1 MKIALIGYGKMGK
14 AIEEVATNRG
24 HDIVLRIDRSNRG
37 LLSLLKEA
45 DLAIEMTGPES
56 AAANIL
62 ECIHTGIP
70 VVSGS
75 TGWMN
80 QMQKVKDLCKEKS
93 GSFLYASNFSIGV
106 NLFFQLNELLAGWMH
121 AYPEYTPRIEETH
134 HTEKK
139 DKPSGTAIT
148 IAESILRAYP
158 ELSEWTLAPASASAD
173 NNSLL
178 MDCHRIDPA
187 PGTHTIRYTSQIDTI
202 EITHTAHNRKGFAQG
217 AVFAAEFLFGKQ
229 GVYSM
234 KDVLRLA

>member
-14 AIEEVATNRG
+14 AIEEVATSRG
-24 HDIVLRIDRSNRG
+24 HEILLRIERSSRELRSRLN
-37 LLSLLKEA
+37 EV

-56 AAANIL
+56 AAANII
-62 ECIHTGIP
+62 ECINTGIP

-75 TGWMN
+75 TGWTN
-80 QMQKVKDLCKEKS
+80 QMKEVKDLCKEKN

-121 AYPEYTPRIEETH
+121 SYPEYTPSIEETH

-158 ELSEWTLAPASASAD
+158 ELKEWNLASNDSTGSE
-173 NNSLL
+173 SLII
-178 MDCHRIDPA
+178 DSHRIDPA
-187 PGTHTIRYTSQIDTI
+187 PGTHTIRYASTIDTI

-217 AVFAAEFLFGKQ
+217 AVFAAEFLLGKH
-229 GVYSM
+229 GVFSM
-234 KDVLRLA
+234 KDVLRLP